1 MARPH
6 LHVDW
11 SEAVAQAA
19 AAGGEWVLVG
29 SDVSANTLNTVA
41 RRENAVLRDAGKMEA
56 RMLET
61 YGDPPRGDLWLR
73 SVTDWKPRRVVGDSV
88 VKKLRMSMTLKMQVH
103 RFAHSEGMS
112 VSALADRCLARIA
125 QRGRRYEDPEATVIA
140 MNVSTKKWERAA
152 RRADE
157 DGFVLSVALREE
169 LLYEARR
176 RR

>member
-11 SEAVAQAA
+11 PEAVAKAA

-29 SDVSANTLNTVA
+29 SDVSANTLNTVY

-61 YGDPPRGDLWLR
+61 YGDPPRGNLWLR
-73 SVTDWKPRRVVGDSV
+73 SVTDWKPPRRVGDSA

-103 RFAHSEGMS
+103 RFARAEGIS
-112 VSALADRCLARIA
+112 VSALADRCLNRIA
-125 QRGRRYEDPEATVIA
+125 LRGRRYEDPEETTIA
-140 MNVSTKKWERAA
+140 VNVSTRKWERAMQ
-152 RRADE
+152 RAE
-157 DGFVLSVALREE
+157 ADGFTLSVALREE